1 MANSKKMNPNPEPIE
16 TEEKYAVIG
25 AGPAGLSGAK
35 ALKECGIPFDGF
47 EMGVEVGGLWNIN
60 NPRSTIYESAHLISS
75 KTTTEFKDF
84 PMPEGTPDYPGQAH
98 MRQYF
103 IDYATHFGLYEH
115 YFFNTGVEKV
125 EKNGDK
131 WAVTLSTGKT
141 YIYKGVIIA
150 NGTLSEP
157 NMPEFKGNFA
167 GELLHSASY
176 KNAAIFEG
184 KRVLVVGAGNS
195 GCDIAVDAVHRASEV
210 HISVRRGYY
219 FVPKY
224 VFGKPSDTVGGAIK
238 LPRRMKQW
246 VDKRLLQWFTGD
258 PTRFGFPKADYN
270 IYESHPVINTLVLH
284 HIGQGDIKVVPDIDR
299 FNGNK
304 VYFKDGSA
312 AEYDTIMLSTGY
324 KLHYP
329 FIDKKYLN
337 WQEMSPELYLNIFHP
352 EFDNLFVLGMIEATG
367 IGWEG
372 RYEQAKLMAR
382 YIKALN
388 ANNPAAI
395 RFQQKKKGKNPDM
408 SGGYNY
414 LKLARM
420 SYYVHKDTY
429 RSILKK
435 ETKALE

>member
-1 MANSKKMNPNPEPIE
+1 MAHTKRTNPSPEPIN
-16 TEEKYAVIG
+16 TEEKYAIIG

-84 PMPEGTPDYPGQAH
+84 PMPEGTPDYPGQTI

-115 YFFNTGVEKV
+115 FYFETGVKQV

-131 WAVTLSTGKT
+131 WDVTLSTGKT
-141 YIYKGVIIA
+141 YTYKGIIIA

-157 NMPEFKGNFA
+157 NIPEFKGKFD
-167 GELLHSASY
+167 GEFLHSAMY
-176 KNAAIFEG
+176 KNAAIFED
-184 KRVLVVGAGNS
+184 KSVLVIGAGNS
-195 GCDIAVDAVHRASEV
+195 GCDIAVDAVHRANKV

-270 IYESHPVINTLVLH
+270 IYESHPVINTLILH
-284 HIGQGDIKVVPDIDR
+284 HIGQGDIKVQTDIDR
-299 FNGNK
+299 FDGKK
-304 VYFKDGSA
+304 VYFKDGSME
-312 AEYDTIMLSTGY
+312 EYDVIMLSTGY

-329 FIDKKYLN
+329 FIDNKYLN
-337 WQEMSPELYLNIFHP
+337 WQEMASELYLNIFHP
-352 EFDNLFVLGMIEATG
+352 EFDNVFVLGMTEATG

-382 YIKALN
+382 YIKALSEGKK
-388 ANNPAAI
+388 AAT

-429 RSILKK
+429 RNILKK
-435 ETKALE
+435 ETKALL